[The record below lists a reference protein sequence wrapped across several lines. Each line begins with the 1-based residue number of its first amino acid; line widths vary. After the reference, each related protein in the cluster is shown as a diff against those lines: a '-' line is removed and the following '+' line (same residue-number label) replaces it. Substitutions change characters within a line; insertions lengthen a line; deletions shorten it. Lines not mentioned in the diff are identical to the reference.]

1 MSIVD
6 FESIVDDPE
15 KINYINIFQENIK
28 KDNIIKSKVKFIN
41 NNKQSEK
48 KND

>member
-6 FESIVDDPE
+6 FESLVDDPE
-15 KINYINIFQENIK
+15 KINNINIFQENIK

-41 NNKQSEK
+41 NNK
-48 KND
+48 